1 MKKILTIQDL
11 SCVGK
16 CSLTV
21 ALPVLSAMGCQC
33 TPLPTGILSSHT
45 AFPDPHIHPLTEDLV
60 PICQHFQK
68 IGAEFDVISVG
79 YLSCPAQAQA
89 VEQIL
94 DAFPA
99 LTVIDPVLGD
109 NGKLYSGIDDA
120 HVAAMGQL
128 CQKADI
134 LLPNVTEAA
143 CLAGIPYRKT
153 TDPAY
158 YQQLLEGIKHLAKQG
173 VLITGVSLAPDT
185 VGFIGWENGTLF
197 SYQTPLLPVSSHG
210 TGDLFAAVF
219 TGAIARGETLY
230 KAGVQGA
237 DFVAQVLSS
246 VKEKSLFG
254 LPFEKKLPLL
264 WEKPEKNS

>member
-1 MKKILTIQDL
+1 MKKILSIQDL

-33 TPLPTGILSSHT
+33 TPLPTGLLSSHT
-45 AFPDPHIHPLTEDLV
+45 AFPDPHIRPLTEDLA
-60 PICQHFQK
+60 PICKHFQK
-68 IGAEFDVISVG
+68 IGAKFDVISVG

-89 VEQIL
+89 AAQIL

-109 NGKLYSGIDDA
+109 NGKLYSGMDDT
-120 HVAAMGQL
+120 HVSAIRQL
-128 CQKADI
+128 CRRADI

-143 CLAGIPYRKT
+143 CLAGIPYQQT
-153 TDPAY
+153 TDLSY
-158 YQQLLEGIKHLAKQG
+158 YQQLLEGIKPLAKQG
-173 VLITGVSLAPDT
+173 ALITGVSLAPDT
-185 VGFIGWENGTLF
+185 VGFIGWENGALF
-197 SYQTPLLPVSSHG
+197 SYQAPLLPVSSHG
-210 TGDLFAAVF
+210 TGDLFCAVF
-219 TGAIARGETLY
+219 TGAVAEGKTLY
-230 KAGVQGA
+230 QAGVQGA

-246 VKEKSLFG
+246 VTENSLFG
-254 LPFEKKLPLL
+254 LPFEEKLPLL